1 MKSCEYQ
8 ANSLKYNVCT
18 IRSMKK
24 SSMKEERA
32 KECSRKN
39 ENNTRLTENN
49 RLGINRPYCSFKSQ
63 DYSLSAGTLLT
74 KNTIS
79 ALTMELDD
87 FMHYFPSCIIV
98 R

>member
-49 RLGINRPYCSFKSQ
+49 RIGINRPYYSFKSQ
-63 DYSLSAGTLLT
+63 DYFFEKKHHFSID
-74 KNTIS
+74 K
-79 ALTMELDD
+79 MELDD
-87 FMHYFPSCIIV
+87 FDALFP
-98 R
+98 